1 MKTVRLL
8 LAVVCLAGF
17 AARVPAAETRLFRAG
32 AAQVDITPA
41 EFPVINSGGF
51 LERQAERAHDRLM
64 SRALILDDGT
74 TRIALVVVDNL
85 MMPQELLDG
94 VKRQASAATGIPAE
108 RMLISAT
115 HTHSAPSVMGALG
128 SRADAAYTRFLP
140 GRIVDSIVQ
149 AADRLEPARI
159 GWARVRDEAHNHC
172 RRWIFRPDRMTN
184 DPFGNRTVRAMMHPG
199 HQSPNHVGPAG
210 PADQELTVLAV
221 QALDGRPLAV
231 LGNYAMHYK
240 GSPAVSSD
248 FCGRFGD
255 ALAALIGAAD
265 AVPPMIGM
273 MSQGTSGDSM
283 WMNYARPAGDP
294 GLEGYTAAV
303 AQVAHEAYRQIVYH
317 DWVPLAMAESRLTLA
332 RRAPDAERLAWAQ
345 ALAAQ
350 IQDRL
355 PQNQPEVYALEAL
368 HLHQQPEVEVPLQAV
383 RIGELGITAW
393 PNEVYGI
400 TGLKLKAQSP
410 LEHTF
415 NIELANGALGYIPP
429 PEQHALGGYTTWP
442 ARTAGLEVEAEPK
455 IVERLLTL
463 LEQLSGR
470 PRTLR
475 EPPAD
480 DYIAAVL
487 QSQPAAFW
495 RLDELAGTLA
505 RDVSGHDRHA
515 EYESGV
521 AFYLPGRSPHGLE
534 FAEQTPNRGV
544 HLAGGRVK
552 AAAGAETA
560 AYSVEFWFW
569 NGLAADARP
578 VCGHLFAVGLEG
590 ENGASGD
597 QLQIGG
603 AAAGDGVLRFAN
615 GAETELSGPT
625 PLRMQAWHHVVLV
638 RDGRQIRV
646 FLNGRETPEICGE
659 AERQA
664 LASPQLFFGGRHD
677 RDSTLEGKLD
687 DIAVYARPLSAAE
700 VAAHYRASGLT
711 PPRPLPPPRT
721 APRHTTRLSTPA
733 DVERYA
739 AAVRASRPAAW
750 WTLHEADGDRV
761 PDASGQGRDAVLR
774 DGATVWRADRPAA
787 NFTGGHLAAT
797 FQGSQPLGELPH
809 DYSAEMWI
817 WNELPSHARAVTGYF
832 FSRGLDG
839 AAGAPGEH
847 VGIGGSNIAAGRLIV
862 FNGNQRNELLTGTTL
877 LPENSWHHVVL
888 VRQGDLVRVYL
899 NGAAEPEIEG
909 RLSVTFP
916 DRCGQLFIGARN
928 DRFAPFQGRIDQVA
942 LYDRPLSPEEIA
954 AHCAAAAVSP

>member
-1 MKTVRLL
+1 MKTVRFL
-8 LAVVCLAGF
+8 LAVVCLV
-17 AARVPAAETRLFRAG
+17 AAAAEGAAAEARSFRAG
-32 AAQVDITPA
+32 AAQVDITPT
-41 EFPVINSGGF
+41 EFPIINSGGF
-51 LERQAERAHDRLM
+51 LERQADRAHDRLM
-64 SRALILDDGT
+64 SRALVLDDGAM
-74 TRIALVVVDNL
+74 RIALVVVDNL
-85 MMPQELLDG
+85 MLPRELLDD
-94 VKRQASAATGIPAE
+94 VKRQASEATGMPSE

-140 GRIVDSIVQ
+140 SRIVQSIVQ

-159 GWARVRDEAHNHC
+159 GWASVQDDAHNHC

-199 HQSPNHVGPAG
+199 YQSPHHVGPAG

-221 QALDGRPLAV
+221 QSLDSRPIAV

-265 AVPPMIGM
+265 VVPPLVGM

-283 WMNYARPAGDP
+283 WMNYARPASDP

-303 AQVAHEAYRQIVYH
+303 VRAAHEAYRQIVYH
-317 DWVPLAMAESRLTLA
+317 DWVPLGMAESRLTLA
-332 RRAPDAERLAWAQ
+332 RRAPDEPRLAWAREIASQ
-345 ALAAQ
+345 V
-350 IQDRL
+350 QDRL
-355 PQNQPEVYALEAL
+355 PRNQPEVYALEAL
-368 HLHQQPEVEVPLQAV
+368 HLHQQPEVEILLQAV
-383 RIGELGITAW
+383 RIGDLGITAL

-410 LEHTF
+410 LEQTF
-415 NIELANGALGYIPP
+415 NIELANGAFGYIPP

-463 LEQLSGR
+463 LEQLSGH

-480 DYIAAVL
+480 DYVAAVL

-495 RLDELAGTLA
+495 RLHELAGTLA
-505 RDVSGHDRHA
+505 RDVSGHDRHG

-521 AFYLPGRSPHGLE
+521 AFYLPGRSPHDLE

-552 AAAGAETA
+552 SAAPAAPAAPA

-569 NGLAADARP
+569 NGLPADARP
-578 VCGHLFAVGLEG
+578 VCGHLFAVGVEG
-590 ENGASGD
+590 QDGTSGD
-597 QLQIGG
+597 QLQIAG

-615 GAETELSGPT
+615 GLETERSGQT
-625 PLRMQAWHHVVLV
+625 PLRMRAWHHVVLV
-638 RDGRQIRV
+638 RDDRQIRV
-646 FLNGRETPEICGE
+646 FLNGREEPEICGE
-659 AERQA
+659 ADRKS
-664 LASPQLFFGGRHD
+664 LDNPQLFFGGRHD
-677 RDSTLEGKLD
+677 RNRTLEGKLD
-687 DIAVYARPLSAAE
+687 DIAVYARPLTAAE

-711 PPRPLPPPRT
+711 PPRPLPPPKTAPIRT
-721 APRHTTRLSTPA
+721 ARPSAPE

-739 AAVRASRPAAW
+739 AAIRRSRPAAW
-750 WTLHEADGDRV
+750 WTLHEADQDRV
-761 PDASGQGRDAVLR
+761 PDASGQRREAVLR
-774 DGATVWRADRPAA
+774 EAATVWHADRSTA
-787 NFTGGHLAAT
+787 NFQGGHLAALL
-797 FQGSQPLGELPH
+797 SDLPR
-809 DYSAEMWI
+809 DYSAELWI

-832 FSRGLDG
+832 FSRGEDG

-847 VGIGGSNIAAGRLIV
+847 LGIGGSNLAPGRLLV
-862 FNGNQRNELLTGTTL
+862 FNGNQRNELLTGATL
-877 LPENSWHHVVL
+877 LPQNSWHHVVL
-888 VRQGDLVRVYL
+888 VRQGDVVRVYL
-899 NGAAEPEIEG
+899 NGATEPEIEG
-909 RLSVTFP
+909 RLQATFP
-916 DRCGQLFIGARN
+916 EGCGQLFIGARN
-928 DRFAPFQGRIDQVA
+928 DRFAPFQGRIDQIA
-942 LYDRPLSPEEIA
+942 LYDRPLPPEEIA
-954 AHCAAAAVSP
+954 AHFAAAAP